1 MPNMVSALWHLP
13 CDVARM
19 DEGASIDSHAE
30 WTVGPLGVRSAAMT
44 IVVGTGVLG
53 AARGGMSFLAPLL
66 VSVLLAYAIEPFVNA
81 CSRLG
86 LARPLGIVFVYSLLM
101 AGLIVSGLLAQRQV
115 VAFVDALPV
124 TVKVLQES
132 MERARLDGDPSP
144 QPGAMVHL
152 QEAASGIKAAVD
164 AAAPR
169 PMRGVARVIRMSPA
183 FQPRHA
189 PGRRVGGHRFCE
201 RSTDCRRHPHAAPA
215 VRRRRTQTQ
224 GHRDWRRARAEEAD
238 VRRHQGHRPADQK
251 YLVARALISGIVAAA
266 TWFALWMLGV
276 RQPLV
281 LGSIAGVLNIVPFI
295 GPAVAVALA
304 AIVAF
309 VQFHTI
315 GMTAVVVCVT
325 GAVAAVEGNL
335 ISPLLTGRAGELNT
349 VAVFVSVLFWGWM
362 WDVWG
367 LVLAVPIMV
376 AIKAAA
382 DHIEPLQ
389 PLGEFLGR

>member
-1 MPNMVSALWHLP
+1 
-13 CDVARM
+13 M

-53 AARGGMSFLAPLL
+53 AARGGVSFLAPLL

-86 LARPLGIVFVYSLLM
+86 LARPLGIIFVYSLLM
-101 AGLIVSGLLAQRQV
+101 GGLIVGGLLAQRQV
-115 VAFVDALPV
+115 VAFVDTLPV

-132 MERARLDGDPSP
+132 MERAGLDGDPSP

-152 QEAASGIKAAVD
+152 QEAASEIRAAID

-169 PMRGVARVIRMSPA
+169 PMQGVARVIRMSPPFSLGTHLA
-183 FQPRHA
+183 DASVAIGSASARLIAVAILTPLLLF
-189 PGRRVGGHRFCE
+189 GGEGLKRKVIAIGGE
-201 RSTDCRRHPHAAPA
+201 RAHKKLTY
-215 VRRRRTQTQ
+215 
-224 GHRDWRRARAEEAD
+224 D
-238 VRRHQGHRPADQK
+238 VIKAIDRQIEK

-315 GMTAVVVCVT
+315 GMTAAVVCVT

-389 PLGEFLGR
+389 SLGEFLGR